1 MVSQLH
7 GELPVKQV
15 NTEDTADGEEPEWKS
30 RPDKFPL
37 EEIDANA
44 AIETGLLHSY
54 RVPPENP
61 TSFCPCEHRGR
72 GNVLRQHKP
81 AGFCLF
87 LV

>member
-1 MVSQLH
+1 M
-7 GELPVKQV
+7 KQV
-15 NTEDTADGEEPEWKS
+15 NTQDTDGEEPEWKS

-61 TSFCPCEHRGR
+61 RPFVPASTVDVEMSSGNTSP
-72 GNVLRQHKP
+72 
-81 AGFCLF
+81 
-87 LV
+87 LVFVCF